1 MLIFPMC
8 IFRSYRLSFM
18 LKLFVVLVT
27 MSIMICWLG
36 VNLYGIII
44 VCTFISFVY
53 TIAIINFILIL
64 VGLSL
69 LYLFEEIE

>member
-1 MLIFPMC
+1 
-8 IFRSYRLSFM
+8 M